1 VLSILGLAAYLHF
14 SHVYVHKRKGI
25 SVQWRHVWCLRW
37 KMAWRLGAC
46 LGCWTMHIARQIVCI
61 DAALLQSCRGEM
73 FGSEA
78 AVAVLGNLYNV
89 N

>member
-1 VLSILGLAAYLHF
+1 MHSMEDGLEAWSLLRLLH
-14 SHVYVHKRKGI
+14 I
-25 SVQWRHVWCLRW
+25 
-37 KMAWRLGAC
+37 
-46 LGCWTMHIARQIVCI
+46 TRQIVCM
-61 DAALLQSCRGEM
+61 AAAVLQSCRGEM